1 MDKKGYIDIK
11 GRSKNVIITSN
22 GKNVYP
28 EEIEEIIKENDT
40 IRQAVVSQRDNK
52 IVVDLVLREDI
63 IEKMKN
69 NPKINEEVTKIIK
82 EYIHEVNERISDYK
96 RIQKIEFREVPF
108 EETSTLKVKRK

>member
-1 MDKKGYIDIK
+1 
-11 GRSKNVIITSN
+11 
-22 GKNVYP
+22 
-28 EEIEEIIKENDT
+28 
-40 IRQAVVSQRDNK
+40 
-52 IVVDLVLREDI
+52 
-63 IEKMKN
+63 MKN